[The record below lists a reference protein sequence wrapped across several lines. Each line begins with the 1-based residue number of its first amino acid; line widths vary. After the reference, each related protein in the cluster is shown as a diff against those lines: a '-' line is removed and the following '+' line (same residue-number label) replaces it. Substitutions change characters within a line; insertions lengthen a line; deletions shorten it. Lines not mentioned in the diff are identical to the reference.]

1 MDNIWKPVSIDIR
14 KKCDSHQDPLLVGAD
29 YRISVTVFGC
39 FYIKWSGNGKSV
51 SMENGNRYTPE
62 WLEYEPKWNQ
72 ELQGPGA
79 TCQGIKMS
87 TINDVSRLAG
97 VSKAT
102 VSRVLSGSRGV
113 KEASRLAVL
122 KAVDELNYRPNVI
135 AQSLLSQS
143 TGCIGVICAQDNIN
157 QTTGYLYALEKHLSQ
172 HQKHLLL
179 RFANTKAEVM
189 SALDELSC
197 GLCDD
202 ILIIGARF
210 PLQIDQE
217 NVILV
222 DCMETNNVN
231 SIQYDH
237 AFAAETACNFL
248 ASQGRRQIA
257 LIHPHGSGF
266 ADQVLLGYKHG
277 LEKNF
282 LPFNRNLV
290 FMDATSSS
298 VALQELL
305 NNASTVNFN
314 ALLVADEQEAQR
326 VIPQLQAFNRS
337 VPGDIMVFS
346 LAGSLHLPGIPT
358 IPAIEYSMDAMA
370 ARIVTWLN
378 EKTQMLGSYVLRGD
392 LIIPDVRR

>member
-1 MDNIWKPVSIDIR
+1 
-14 KKCDSHQDPLLVGAD
+14 
-29 YRISVTVFGC
+29 
-39 FYIKWSGNGKSV
+39 
-51 SMENGNRYTPE
+51 
-62 WLEYEPKWNQ
+62 
-72 ELQGPGA
+72 
-79 TCQGIKMS
+79 MS

-113 KEASRLAVL
+113 KEASRQAVL
-122 KAVDELNYRPNVI
+122 KAVEELNYRPNVI

-179 RFANTKAEVM
+179 RFANTKADVM

-222 DCMETNNVN
+222 DCMDTNNVN

-237 AFAAETACNFL
+237 TFAAETACNFL

-290 FMDATSSS
+290 FMEATSSS

-370 ARIVTWLN
+370 ARIVSWLN

>member
-1 MDNIWKPVSIDIR
+1 M
-14 KKCDSHQDPLLVGAD
+14 
-29 YRISVTVFGC
+29 
-39 FYIKWSGNGKSV
+39 
-51 SMENGNRYTPE
+51 
-62 WLEYEPKWNQ
+62 
-72 ELQGPGA
+72 
-79 TCQGIKMS
+79 MS

-113 KEASRLAVL
+113 KEASREAVL
-122 KAVDELNYRPNVI
+122 KAADELNYRPNVI

-179 RFANTKAEVM
+179 RFAHSKAEVM
-189 SALDELSC
+189 HALEELSC

-202 ILIIGARF
+202 ILVIGARF
-210 PLQIDQE
+210 PLDVDMD

-222 DCMETNNVN
+222 DCMESDNSN
-231 SIQYDH
+231 SIQFDH
-237 AFAAETACNFL
+237 AFAAETACNYL
-248 ASQGRRQIA
+248 TSQGRRQIA

-266 ADQVLLGYKHG
+266 ADQVLLGYKHA

-305 NNASTVNFN
+305 NNASTLNFN

-326 VIPQLQAFNRS
+326 VIPQLQAFNKS
-337 VPGDIMVFS
+337 VPDDIMIFS
-346 LAGSLHLPGIPT
+346 LAGSLHLPGIPV

-370 ARIVTWLN
+370 ARIVSWLT

-392 LIIPDVRR
+392 LIIPDVRKR

>member
-1 MDNIWKPVSIDIR
+1 M
-14 KKCDSHQDPLLVGAD
+14 
-29 YRISVTVFGC
+29 
-39 FYIKWSGNGKSV
+39 
-51 SMENGNRYTPE
+51 
-62 WLEYEPKWNQ
+62 
-72 ELQGPGA
+72 
-79 TCQGIKMS
+79 MS

-122 KAVDELNYRPNVI
+122 KAVEELHYRPNVI

-179 RFANTKAEVM
+179 RFANSKTEVM
-189 SALDELSC
+189 HALDELTC

-202 ILIIGARF
+202 VLVIGARF
-210 PLQIDQE
+210 PLNISHE

-222 DCMETNNVN
+222 DCVDVDSSN
-231 SIQYDH
+231 SIQFDH
-237 AFAAETACNFL
+237 AFAAETACNYL
-248 ASQGRRQIA
+248 IKQGRRQIA
-257 LIHPHGSGF
+257 VINPDSCGSV
-266 ADQVLLGYKHG
+266 DQILLGYKRA
-277 LEKNF
+277 LENNF
-282 LPFNRNLV
+282 LPFNRNLI
-290 FMDATSSS
+290 FMDSTSSS
-298 VALQELL
+298 VALQVLL
-305 NNASTVNFN
+305 NNSTTLNFN

-326 VIPQLQAFNRS
+326 IIPQLQAFDKS
-337 VPGDIMVFS
+337 VPKDIMVFS

-370 ARIVTWLN
+370 ARIVAWLT
-378 EKTQMLGSYVLRGD
+378 EKTKSALGSNVLRGD
-392 LIIPDVRR
+392 LIIPDMAGRK

>member
-1 MDNIWKPVSIDIR
+1 
-14 KKCDSHQDPLLVGAD
+14 
-29 YRISVTVFGC
+29 
-39 FYIKWSGNGKSV
+39 
-51 SMENGNRYTPE
+51 
-62 WLEYEPKWNQ
+62 
-72 ELQGPGA
+72 
-79 TCQGIKMS
+79 MS

-113 KEASRLAVL
+113 KEASRQAVL
-122 KAVDELNYRPNVI
+122 KAVEELNYRPNVI

-143 TGCIGVICAQDNIN
+143 TGCIGVICAHDNIN

-179 RFANTKAEVM
+179 RFANAKAEVM
-189 SALDELSC
+189 NALEELSC

-222 DCMETNNVN
+222 DCMETRNAN
-231 SIQYDH
+231 SIQFDH

-257 LIHPHGSGF
+257 LIHPQGSGF
-266 ADQVLLGYKHG
+266 ADQVLLGYKHA

-290 FMDATSSS
+290 FMEATSSS

-305 NNASTVNFN
+305 NNATTLNFN

-326 VIPQLQAFNRS
+326 VIPQLQAFNKS

-370 ARIVTWLN
+370 ARIVSWLN

-392 LIIPDVRR
+392 LIIPDMRR

>member
-1 MDNIWKPVSIDIR
+1 
-14 KKCDSHQDPLLVGAD
+14 
-29 YRISVTVFGC
+29 
-39 FYIKWSGNGKSV
+39 
-51 SMENGNRYTPE
+51 
-62 WLEYEPKWNQ
+62 
-72 ELQGPGA
+72 
-79 TCQGIKMS
+79 MS

-113 KEASRLAVL
+113 KEASRQAVL
-122 KAVDELNYRPNVI
+122 KAVEELNYRPNVI

-210 PLQIDQE
+210 PLHIDQE

-248 ASQGRRQIA
+248 ASQGDAR
-257 LIHPHGSGF
+257 
-266 ADQVLLGYKHG
+266 
-277 LEKNF
+277 
-282 LPFNRNLV
+282 LP
-290 FMDATSSS
+290 
-298 VALQELL
+298 
-305 NNASTVNFN
+305 
-314 ALLVADEQEAQR
+314 
-326 VIPQLQAFNRS
+326 
-337 VPGDIMVFS
+337 
-346 LAGSLHLPGIPT
+346 
-358 IPAIEYSMDAMA
+358 
-370 ARIVTWLN
+370 
-378 EKTQMLGSYVLRGD
+378 
-392 LIIPDVRR
+392 

>member
-1 MDNIWKPVSIDIR
+1 
-14 KKCDSHQDPLLVGAD
+14 
-29 YRISVTVFGC
+29 
-39 FYIKWSGNGKSV
+39 
-51 SMENGNRYTPE
+51 
-62 WLEYEPKWNQ
+62 
-72 ELQGPGA
+72 
-79 TCQGIKMS
+79 MS

-157 QTTGYLYALEKHLSQ
+157 QTTAYLYALEKHLSQ
-172 HQKHLLL
+172 SQKHLLL
-179 RFANTKAEVM
+179 RFANSKAEVM
-189 SALDELSC
+189 SALDELTC

-202 ILIIGARF
+202 VLVIGARF
-210 PLQIDQE
+210 PLHIDDE

-222 DCMETNNVN
+222 DCVESATTTPN
-231 SIQYDH
+231 SIQFDH
-237 AFAAETACNFL
+237 AFAAETACNYL
-248 ASQGRRQIA
+248 ISQGRRQIA
-257 LIHPHGSGF
+257 LIHPNSAA
-266 ADQVLLGYKHG
+266 ADQVLLGYKLA
-277 LEKNF
+277 LENNF

-290 FMDATSSS
+290 FMDDTSSS
-298 VALQELL
+298 VALQVLL
-305 NNASTVNFN
+305 NNATTLNFN

-326 VIPQLQAFNRS
+326 VIPQLQAFNKT

-370 ARIVTWLN
+370 AKIVAWLN
-378 EKTQMLGSYVLRGD
+378 EKTQSVLGSYRVRGD
-392 LIIPDVRR
+392 LIIPDVRKR